1 MDGFDE
7 ELKCVN
13 CEISLP
19 FKKEDYIR
27 CVDTSCKQ
35 ENVVLCAKCFAMGA
49 ECGTHTRSHPY
60 QVETAGKMIIMPSKS
75 GSRQWSTEEDEQL
88 IALAAQYKCGAWDE
102 VAKAIGRN
110 ISAKEAMLRFDE
122 HFIRGPMGRHAG
134 SNKCWPFIDDRTGA
148 LCTNH
153 DIKGRQATGPSE
165 WQYIVEGIREWN
177 EEVNLDDFSWKEK
190 VRKKFQQFKED
201 YEQKKTVVPVLAET
215 STANGTC
222 GKTYV
227 QSNMN
232 NMFAISP
239 IKVKF
244 LQANSAVGKRNKRIV
259 SSSSEDI
266 EPNVMKRKWSDTE
279 SNESAEIGVG
289 PSISRREILSPRKRS
304 FVPLGMQSSDEEEL
318 DETLFSDEK
327 DDKKGNAICET
338 RSQSKKRGRKP
349 RSVRLDKKE
358 DTKDGITIRMEEE
371 DKIRLRSAMPFAFF
385 NIQQSL
391 PGTSAETLKAKSDDL
406 QLLGYWPG
414 RDDYDIEQNND
425 AERLISQI
433 VINPATTFDE
443 QFDNAV
449 KMANIRCYNLI
460 LAARNASKMMIR
472 EHGLVDLFFDKILN
486 LENDGKYRGYVY
498 NKQYHAKQRFRKQ
511 YADLLKPV
519 HQVTLGSEMEEL
531 VDSLAARDT
540 LSERV
545 KELQKLKEAG
555 MTILPGHLKGD
566 LDNVKIIKRKRKTY
580 NNLKRKGILKYE
592 RLKRWTQKHAESD
605 D

>member
-289 PSISRREILSPRKRS
+289 PSTSRREILSPRKRS